1 MSDCDEALPLT
12 VSPSSSYVTPAALQP
27 SRIQGSTFLSLH
39 NYLPCKY
46 ETCRDCR
53 IAAAAFSLHASS
65 LKEDVMRKTACT
77 TGKLCRFGGFAG
89 CRCMLL
95 AHGMRLLYEEIL

>member
-1 MSDCDEALPLT
+1 MSDCDEALSLT

-27 SRIQGSTFLSLH
+27 SSIQGSTFLSVH

-65 LKEDVMRKTACT
+65 LKEDVMRKTCP
-77 TGKLCRFGGFAG
+77 TGKLCRLGGIVG
-89 CRCMLL
+89 CQCMLL
-95 AHGMRLLYEEIL
+95 AHGMHLCHEDIL